1 MNNHNLWQG
10 EHVRLRAVEPEDW
23 KIFTQWDL
31 DSDMARE
38 CYWVPF
44 PKSQEAARKHAL
56 DSSLE
61 APKDDNFNMVIENE
75 KGEFVGVINP
85 HDCDVRNGTFKY
97 GLAVRREYQ
106 RRGYASEAIR
116 LVLRYFFEELRYQ
129 KVTVE
134 IYDFN
139 EASIKLHEKLG
150 YQHEGRIRREYFTR
164 GEYHD
169 TIIMGMTREEW
180 RDMKSMLDG

>member
-1 MNNHNLWQG
+1 MTNHNIWQG

-38 CYWVPF
+38 CYWIPF
-44 PKSQEAARKHAL
+44 PKSQEAARKDTL
-56 DSSLE
+56 DASQQKAKGDAIDL
-61 APKDDNFNMVIENE
+61 VIENRE
-75 KGEFVGVINP
+75 GEFVGVINP
-85 HDCDVRNGTFKY
+85 HDCDARNGTFKY
-97 GLAVRREYQ
+97 GLAVRREHQ
-106 RRGYASEAIR
+106 RQGYASEAIQ

-150 YQHEGRIRREYFTR
+150 YQHEGRERRVYFTR
-164 GEYHD
+164 GKFHD
-169 TIIMGMTREEW
+169 SIIMGMTVEEW
-180 RDMKSMLDG
+180 GEKFQS